1 MATNYTNN
9 FKNILDRLTSIFRDE
24 FKGSLPVYIG
34 KEEPTGTQHLR
45 LIPVGS
51 SLSEYNASSE
61 LREYTINFILTF
73 KDVNTTQKGL
83 EQVLR
88 LISRIES
95 LVMDN
100 ISMELEDRSNTINC
114 RIESTDI
121 SELPETGYSV
131 FFVYQCQHLGNL
143 S

>member
-9 FKNILDRLTSIFRDE
+9 FKNILDRLISIFRDE

-95 LVMDN
+95 
-100 ISMELEDRSNTINC
+100 
-114 RIESTDI
+114 TDI